1 MHPLVGTRRCL
12 AHTEGLAKEYGRR
25 GGLNRRRPSAP
36 KRTLSAPASS
46 EAAET
51 STMMS
56 LADVDLMSAEQVRRY
71 LQLCVTRAV
80 AGQLDPDLAKIAVS
94 ATTPW
99 LRAIELD
106 ERVAD
111 IERRLAKLE
120 RHDTTDEAH
129 S

>member
-1 MHPLVGTRRCL
+1 
-12 AHTEGLAKEYGRR
+12 
-25 GGLNRRRPSAP
+25 
-36 KRTLSAPASS
+36 
-46 EAAET
+46 
-51 STMMS
+51 MMS